1 MRQRK
6 EQRRDAFALFFT
18 AVSSPSFQPAITTK
32 FMANHLQLEATF
44 YTFLLGHVS
53 RHALVKM
60 YKILPPSVAV
70 DHRFGNNRGF
80 DGDEEFI
87 PVIAS

>member
-1 MRQRK
+1 MS
-6 EQRRDAFALFFT
+6 T
-18 AVSSPSFQPAITTK
+18 PSFQPAITTK
-32 FMANHLQLEATF
+32 SMANHLQLKATF